1 MSCRREISSDVRIAT
16 DTVQAPQRCQRTGCR
31 PNRRLRDDRSTE
43 LRPELVDRVLVLRV
57 DPELGDLAVVAGEPV
72 PTRLV
77 GDEPSDSKLPT
88 VSRSFFENAS

>member
-1 MSCRREISSDVRIAT
+1 
-16 DTVQAPQRCQRTGCR
+16 
-31 PNRRLRDDRSTE
+31 
-43 LRPELVDRVLVLRV
+43 V